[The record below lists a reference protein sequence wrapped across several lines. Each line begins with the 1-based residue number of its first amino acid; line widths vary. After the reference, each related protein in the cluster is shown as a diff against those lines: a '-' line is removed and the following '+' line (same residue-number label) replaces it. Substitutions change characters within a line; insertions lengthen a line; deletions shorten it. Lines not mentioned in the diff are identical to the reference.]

1 MSIIASGTT
10 SGSAL
15 VSTGNTNGN
24 LVFQTNGTTTALTLA
39 TDQLATFAGKAS
51 FPSTNGVGGATAAA
65 SGSGV
70 SFPATQ
76 SASSDANTL
85 DDYEEGTWT
94 PTFTGTSTAGSGS
107 YTFQSG
113 SYTKVGRLVTI
124 YGAMQFNSGTGT
136 GNLQISGLPFSSNN
150 FGSITIVISDNLAF
164 TVGSLITG
172 YTSGTNIQ
180 LQQIPAGGA
189 GSTSA
194 VPYDANIAQFI
205 FFGSYFTS

>member
-10 SGSAL
+10 SGTAL

-24 LVFQTNGTTTALTLA
+24 LVFQTNGTTTALTLSTA
-39 TDQLATFAGKAS
+39 QAATFAGVAQ
-51 FPSTNGVGGATAAA
+51 FPTTIGVGNATPAA
-65 SGSGV
+65 SGSGI
-70 SFPATQ
+70 SFPATA

-94 PTFTGTSTAGSGS
+94 PAFTGTSTAGSGS
-107 YTFQSG
+107 YSFQAG

-124 YGAMQFNSGTGT
+124 YGGMQFSSGTGT

-150 FGSITIVISDNLAF
+150 FGSISIVSSDNLAF
-164 TVGSLITG
+164 TAGSTLTG
-172 YTSGTNIQ
+172 YSSGTNIQ
-180 LQQIPAGGA
+180 LQQIPSGGA
-189 GSTSA
+189 GSTAA

>member
-10 SGSAL
+10 SGTAL

-24 LVFQTNGTTTALTLA
+24 LVFQTNGTTTAMTIDTSQNVTLA
-39 TDQLATFAGKAS
+39 TGNLVIGTSGKGIDFSATPGTGTSELLA
-51 FPSTNGVGGATAAA
+51 
-65 SGSGV
+65 
-70 SFPATQ
+70 
-76 SASSDANTL
+76 
-85 DDYEEGTWT
+85 DYEEGTWT
-94 PTFTGTSTAGSGS
+94 PTFTGTSTAGSGT
-107 YTFQSG
+107 YTFQAG

-124 YGAMQFNSGTGT
+124 YGAMQFGSGTGT

-150 FGSITIVISDNLAF
+150 FGSITIVLSDNLAF
-164 TVGSLITG
+164 TAGSTLAG

-180 LQQIPAGGA
+180 LQQIPSGGS
-189 GSTSA
+189 GSTAA